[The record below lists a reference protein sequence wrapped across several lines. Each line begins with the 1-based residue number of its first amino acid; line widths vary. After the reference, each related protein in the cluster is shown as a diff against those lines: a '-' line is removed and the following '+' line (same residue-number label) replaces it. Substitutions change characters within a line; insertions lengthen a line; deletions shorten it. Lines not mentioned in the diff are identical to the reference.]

1 MRIFYQF
8 ELEQIW
14 KLLYRASNDSRYT
27 KYLIFQSSDT
37 NPQAVG
43 YTTPFSSSQNQ
54 MNLKDANKTIILPDF
69 YFGESGTLIALKSN
83 VSYPGYIIVQVRLIN
98 MYVFLDHP
106 PPPPLKVVVFVCTPP
121 LILPG
126 DPIT

>member
-1 MRIFYQF
+1 
-8 ELEQIW
+8 
-14 KLLYRASNDSRYT
+14 
-27 KYLIFQSSDT
+27 
-37 NPQAVG
+37 
-43 YTTPFSSSQNQ
+43 

-106 PPPPLKVVVFVCTPP
+106 PPPPFEGSCFRMHPFVNSAWRSHY
-121 LILPG
+121 I
-126 DPIT
+126 DE